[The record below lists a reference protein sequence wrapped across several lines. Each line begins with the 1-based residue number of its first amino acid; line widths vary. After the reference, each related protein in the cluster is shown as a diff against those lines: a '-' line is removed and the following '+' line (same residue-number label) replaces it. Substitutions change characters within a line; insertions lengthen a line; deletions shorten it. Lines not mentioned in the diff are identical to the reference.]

1 MHTATMVFLAV
12 VGAAVLALF
21 SWAALREA
29 QQMSVRSLPRT
40 PVPPPRPPVERAPE
54 PARATIGALHDATLA
69 DADTDEALAAAAA
82 LWQVL
87 VDQPAD

>member
-1 MHTATMVFLAV
+1 MFLAV

-29 QQMSVRSLPRT
+29 QQMSVRSIPRA
-40 PVPPPRPPVERAPE
+40 PEAPPRPPVERTPQ
-54 PARATIGALHDATLA
+54 PALATIGALRDATPA

-87 VDQPAD
+87 VDQPTD

>member
-1 MHTATMVFLAV
+1 MVFLAV

-29 QQMSVRSLPRT
+29 QQMSVRSIPRGST
-40 PVPPPRPPVERAPE
+40 PRPRPPVERTPQ
-54 PARATIGALHDATLA
+54 PAMATISALRDATPA

-87 VDQPAD
+87 VDEPTD

>member
-1 MHTATMVFLAV
+1 MVFLAV

-29 QQMSVRSLPRT
+29 QQMSVRSIPRA
-40 PVPPPRPPVERAPE
+40 PLPPPRPVVEAVPQPRL
-54 PARATIGALHDATLA
+54 ARIGALRDAAPA

-87 VDQPAD
+87 VDAPTD